1 MIIIDVLL
9 AVAGGAALILGL
21 VGCLL
26 PILPGQPLALVG
38 LITAY
43 FSDYCVISV
52 KTLIICTIVT
62 VIVTVLD
69 VVAPIWFTKKYGGTK
84 YGFYG
89 ATAGLIFGI
98 FFGPFGIITGPFIG
112 ALAGELLKDYKDL
125 NKALKAALGT
135 FIGFLFGTGI
145 KLMACGA
152 FIWIFISSMI

>member
-1 MIIIDVLL
+1 MYLDIILTVI
-9 AVAGGAALILGL
+9 AGLALIAGFI
-21 VGCLL
+21 GCLL
-26 PILPGQPLALVG
+26 PILPGPPLALAG

-69 VVAPIWFTKKYGGTK
+69 IVAPIWFTKKYGGTK

-98 FFGPFGIITGPFIG
+98 FFGPFGIIAGPFIG

-125 NKALKAALGT
+125 NKAVKAALGT

>member
-1 MIIIDVLL
+1 MVLDIL
-9 AVAGGAALILGL
+9 FSISGGVFLIAGFI
-21 VGCLL
+21 GCLL
-26 PILPGQPLALVG
+26 PILPGPPLALVG
-38 LITAY
+38 LIAAY

-52 KTLIICTIVT
+52 KTLIICAIVT

-98 FFGPFGIITGPFIG
+98 FFGPFGIIAGPFIG

-125 NKALKAALGT
+125 NKAVKAAVGT